1 MCFKHGES
9 ICGFGVTEN
18 FLRTDIVDLNVF
30 FRENPLNVKIRQF
43 NDELEKR
50 CFEKKLEKSRCGR
63 KSIELI
69 IPAA

>member
-50 CFEKKLEKSRCGR
+50 CFEKNWKKADVE
-63 KSIELI
+63 EN
-69 IPAA
+69 P

>member
-1 MCFKHGES
+1 MCFQSEES
-9 ICGFGVTEN
+9 TCGLGVIEN
-18 FLRTDIVDLNVF
+18 LLRVDIVDLDVF
-30 FRENPLNVKIRQF
+30 LRENPLNVKTRQF

-50 CFEKKLEKSRCGR
+50 CLKKLEKSKCGR